1 MTPGVL
7 LTKADVTGIS
17 DAGNSSLFVEAENAL
32 LGEKIKVEADLVVL
46 AIGVVP
52 GTRAPQEYLDG
63 LTEAQKKAMMQRQN
77 IWKKLP
83 SLNSYLILITGR
95 ALKFLHLKAHMV
107 LPIPILYVSSMRR
120 EGQASMLQAV

>member
-1 MTPGVL
+1 MPCL
-7 LTKADVTGIS
+7 ERKS
-17 DAGNSSLFVEAENAL
+17 
-32 LGEKIKVEADLVVL
+32 KVEADLVVL

-83 SLNSYLILITGR
+83 NLNSYLILITDRG
-95 ALKFLHLKAHMV
+95 LKSLRLKAHTV
-107 LPIPILYVSSMRR
+107 LLIPILYASSMRR
-120 EGQASMLQAV
+120 EGQVSMRQAV